1 MNIIPKIEPEIVGR
15 ARAML
20 IAAILAALM
29 ISGCGTKEKEEP
41 ANADREHADKHSAER
56 SGEIS
61 LSPEILEAAKLEFA
75 TVASHPAGGQ
85 LRVAGSVEIDQ
96 QRMQQATPL
105 VSGRVEKVYVALG
118 DRVQA
123 GQPLSLISSPQI
135 AQMHGKLHE
144 AETKLGLAERE
155 LERVLRAENR
165 VEVLKA
171 KARLDQA
178 EAALKRTN
186 RLIELG
192 AGAGKDL
199 IAAEAEYKTAKAEY
213 EFQRDISLNRQVAEA
228 KAAVATA
235 KVDVSHIHYEMK
247 ALGAP
252 VVESEHDDHK
262 HDTSLIILR
271 SPVSGT
277 VVERLVN
284 PGAGI
289 EAGRQL
295 FTVANLS
302 TVWVIANVPEAQVIR
317 LRLRG
322 VAQVFSAAFGDAPR
336 SGRTGHVSYIDPQ
349 LNEET
354 RTAKVRIEL
363 PNRDGLLK
371 AGMFAEVEFQTGPV
385 AAEKELVVPE
395 AAIQRIG
402 ERTVVFVPEENE
414 PGHFKVLDV
423 EAGGAVNGL
432 TRILSGLKEGDRI
445 VAKGSFTLKTQ
456 LMKSELKEDDH

>member
-1 MNIIPKIEPEIVGR
+1 MKTNLDHRTKI
-15 ARAML
+15 ALL
-20 IAAILAALM
+20 IAAILAAFT
-29 ISGCGTKEKEEP
+29 ISACGIGKKEEP
-41 ANADREHADKHSAER
+41 AKAEKEQADKHSGEHDN
-56 SGEIS
+56 EIS
-61 LSPEILEAAKLEFA
+61 LSPETLEAVKLEFA
-75 TVASHPAGGQ
+75 AVASHPAGGQ
-85 LRVAGSVEIDQ
+85 LRVAGSVEINQ
-96 QRMQQATPL
+96 QQMQQATPL
-105 VSGRVEKVYVALG
+105 VSGRVERVHVALG
-118 DRVQA
+118 DRVRT

-155 LERVLRAENR
+155 LERVLKAENR
-165 VEVLKA
+165 AEVLKA

-178 EAALKRTN
+178 EAALKRTS

-228 KAAVATA
+228 KAAVETA
-235 KVDVSHIHYEMK
+235 KVDVSHIRYEMK

-252 VVESEHDDHK
+252 VAEGEHGDHR

-295 FTVANLS
+295 FTVADLS

-317 LRLRG
+317 LRAG
-322 VAQVFSAAFGDAPR
+322 APAQVFSAALGNAPR
-336 SGRTGHVSYIDPQ
+336 SGRISYIDPQ

-354 RTAKVRIEL
+354 RTAKVRIDL
-363 PNRDGLLK
+363 PNRDGRLK
-371 AGMFAEVEFQTGPV
+371 AGMFTEVEFQTG
-385 AAEKELVVPE
+385 AATAEKELVVPE

-414 PGHFKVLDV
+414 PGHFKVNDV
-423 EAGGAVNGL
+423 EAGGTLNGL
-432 TRILSGLKEGDRI
+432 TRILSGLKEGDR
-445 VAKGSFTLKTQ
+445 VVTKGSFTLKTQ
-456 LMKSELKEDDH
+456 MMKSELKEDDH